1 MFFFARI
8 FTRNFEKIIFLIQ
21 FNYITYNI
29 IKNAIASNSS
39 SVYGDINMAAISD
52 NEVIILNKNCEDCIN
67 IVVYEDKIAP
77 RVISDSS
84 LMFMAMLVDDLYLG
98 IEGKARHIEVNI
110 GLPQNIMEKMNSFTK
125 LLSLEV

>member
-1 MFFFARI
+1 MAVK
-8 FTRNFEKIIFLIQ
+8 NNPKYYEKNGYLYYF
-21 FNYITYNI
+21 YDKAGNI

-52 NEVIILNKNCEDCIN
+52 DEVIILNKNCEDCIN

-77 RVISDSS
+77 KVISDSS

-125 LLSLEV
+125 LLNTSLEV

>member
-1 MFFFARI
+1 
-8 FTRNFEKIIFLIQ
+8 
-21 FNYITYNI
+21 
-29 IKNAIASNSS
+29 
-39 SVYGDINMAAISD
+39 MAAISD

-77 RVISDSS
+77 KVISDSS

-125 LLSLEV
+125 LLNTSLEV